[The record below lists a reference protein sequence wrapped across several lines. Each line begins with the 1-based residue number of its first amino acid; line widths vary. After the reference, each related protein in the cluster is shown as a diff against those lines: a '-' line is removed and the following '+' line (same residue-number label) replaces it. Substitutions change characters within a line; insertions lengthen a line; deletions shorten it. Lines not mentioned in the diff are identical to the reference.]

1 MREFVS
7 NFKFIFKKGNRRYI
21 GVTILL
27 IALFIV
33 FMVPV
38 YYLVIIT
45 FKTPEEAA
53 LHPMALPTSWNFSS
67 YGEALEKMNYFN
79 ALKNTIF
86 IAGMTV
92 LINISAASMAS
103 YALARHRSKLNSFI
117 FMLFVSGMMI
127 PFQMGLS
134 SLFKLMSDLKLVNTP
149 WAVILVNASGSLISS
164 IFMMKSFISSS
175 VPIEIEEA
183 ARIDGAGVL
192 GIFFQIVLPLMKPVI
207 ATMSIIVM
215 LGAWNDFLNPL
226 LFLME
231 DKKYVLLQQLSK
243 NIGQFSVDWNSM
255 FPMLVLS
262 VLPLTLVFIFL
273 QRYIISG
280 VVAGAVKG

>member
-1 MREFVS
+1 MKEFVS
-7 NFKFIFKKGNRRYI
+7 NFKYIFKKGNRRYI
-21 GVTILL
+21 GVTLLL
-27 IALFIV
+27 IALFLV
-33 FMVPV
+33 FMIPV
-38 YYLVIIT
+38 YYLVIT
-45 FKTPEEAA
+45 TVKTPEEAA
-53 LHPMALPTSWNFSS
+53 LHPMALPISWDFSS
-67 YGEALEKMNYFN
+67 YGEALKKMNYFN
-79 ALKNTIF
+79 ALRNTMF

-92 LINISAASMAS
+92 VINISAASMAS

-134 SLFKLMSDLKLVNTP
+134 SLFKLMSDLNLVNTP